1 MPVPGLGLRGNGLA
15 QYTATMSAT
24 DEEIRTLFQSKTGHA
39 DAAESRDFTAF
50 GKGAG
55 GVFVLI
61 FVGAQILLLF
71 ASVYHFFLSRV
82 LSEPRRTAWPS
93 ETLRRRQG
101 VEYHLFEVGKNGAH
115 CAAPRHQQVQWYD
128 Q

>member
-1 MPVPGLGLRGNGLA
+1 
-15 QYTATMSAT
+15 MSAT

-71 ASVYHFFLSRV
+71 ASVLRAHPLRQ
-82 LSEPRRTAWPS
+82 PR
-93 ETLRRRQG
+93 LRRLRT
-101 VEYHLFEVGKNGAH
+101 LS
-115 CAAPRHQQVQWYD
+115 
-128 Q
+128 